1 MKTIFLNLMIFTV
14 LFCQGQNNNL
24 QTIYLNKNV
33 TTHLLSKVHLDDID
47 LSTTF
52 VAGMLRNKKIISIK
66 PISDEQVELGILS
79 IIGQDYF
86 IQFRLKYTNSI
97 DYADKRINIDS
108 KEDNYFLHPNYSM
121 TNIDMY
127 NYSKKIEK
135 LKPNYNNTSTKAN
148 KLIINLNNII
158 VKENLVFV
166 DFSILNKTNLMYNVD
181 DVKYMIDDKKI
192 TKNNN
197 IQRILLNPNFEFNKD
212 NTFKRHYRNIVCF
225 DKMTFPDNKVFVI
238 ELSEKQ
244 ISGRTA
250 RLFINYLDI
259 LNADKL

>member
-1 MKTIFLNLMIFTV
+1 MKTIIFNLIFLITFISNA
-14 LFCQGQNNNL
+14 QNDDL

-33 TTHLLSKVHLDDID
+33 TTHLLSKVHLDNIDI
-47 LSTTF
+47 STSS
-52 VAGMLRNKKIISIK
+52 VVGMLKNKKIVAIK
-66 PISDEQVELGILS
+66 PLNDENVELGILS

-86 IQFRLKYTNSI
+86 IQYRLKYTNSI
-97 DYADKRINIDS
+97 DYADTRVNINSKKDS
-108 KEDNYFLHPNYSM
+108 YFLHPDYTM
-121 TNIDMY
+121 TNIDMF

-135 LKPNYNNTSTKAN
+135 LEPNYNNTSTKAN
-148 KLIINLNNII
+148 KLRIDLNNII
-158 VKENLVFV
+158 VKDDLIFV
-166 DFSILNKTNLMYNVD
+166 DFSIFNNTNLMYNVD

-197 IQRILLNPNFEFNKD
+197 IQRILIEPNYSFNKD
-212 NTFKRHYRNIVCF
+212 DTFKKRYRNIVCF
-225 DKMTFPDNKVFVI
+225 NKMTFPDNKVFVI

-250 RLFINYLDI
+250 TLYINYLDI